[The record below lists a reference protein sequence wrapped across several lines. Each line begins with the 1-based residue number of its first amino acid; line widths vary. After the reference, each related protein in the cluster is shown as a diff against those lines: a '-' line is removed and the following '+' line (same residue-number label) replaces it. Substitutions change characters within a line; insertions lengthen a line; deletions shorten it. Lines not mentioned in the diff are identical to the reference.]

1 MTFGLRVRDAWMK
14 LSPLVAADMDRLV
27 AALQILT
34 APGAALTAANAG
46 TVNSGDATTDAVI
59 ANLRTRVGELE
70 ALLQSK
76 GLVG

>member
-1 MTFGLRVRDAWMK
+1 MSLGLRHRDAWK
-14 LSPLVAADMDRLV
+14 HVSPLIASDMDRIV
-27 AALQILT
+27 ATLQAIL
-34 APGAALTAANAG
+34 APGTALTAANAG
-46 TVNSGDATTDAVI
+46 TINSGDATTDAVI